1 MLDSGRPGGLAGD
14 MVSLSRKYQ
23 RICAFAGLMALASCS
38 ASQEAR
44 EYPQLL
50 PRAQITAQA
59 ETLSARDAAAA
70 GQDLTQRAEALRR
83 RAAELRDLPL

>member
-1 MLDSGRPGGLAGD
+1 MPWLALTLE
-14 MVSLSRKYQ
+14 V
-23 RICAFAGLMALASCS
+23 AA
-38 ASQEAR
+38 
-44 EYPQLL
+44 
-50 PRAQITAQA
+50 AQA

>member
-23 RICAFAGLMALASCS
+23 RICAFAGLMALAGCS
-38 ASQEAR
+38 ASQEG
-44 EYPQLL
+44 
-50 PRAQITAQA
+50 